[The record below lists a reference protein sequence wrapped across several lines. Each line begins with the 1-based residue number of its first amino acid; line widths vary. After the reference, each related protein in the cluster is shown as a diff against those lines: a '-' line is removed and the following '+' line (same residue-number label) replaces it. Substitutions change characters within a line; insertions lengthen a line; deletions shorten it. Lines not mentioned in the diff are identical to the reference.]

1 LFRRFSSKDGGL
13 LVADFTTQSVLFPEL
28 FDRPLLARFD
38 RPHASSDGGA
48 VLLKSAD
55 RRLGL
60 MAALTVCLRDTRD
73 PLKVRHGLDDL
84 FAQRVYGLACGYED
98 ANDAARLAND
108 PIHKLLL
115 GRDAITGDALASQPT
130 LSRFENGVTRGE
142 LLRMSQ
148 ALFATVVRRQTKRL
162 RGKVRTITIDLDV
175 TDDPTHGQQELTF
188 FHGHYGHWCYLPLL
202 AYLTFNGEPDQ
213 HLVAAMLRPGN
224 APTSL
229 GALPMLQRIVGELQ
243 ERFPRARLL
252 VRLDGGFAGP
262 GLLAFLDE
270 VEVDYVVGLQSNPVL
285 ARSAEALL
293 APVRLTS
300 ERTGATERVYGECR
314 YAAKRWD
321 RERRV
326 IIKAE
331 VVRHADRDPRD
342 NPRFVVTNLK
352 RTPQRLY
359 EGVYCMRG
367 EIENRIKELH
377 HGLSFDRTSCSR
389 FLANQLR
396 VLLTAAACVLM
407 QEIRTAASRT
417 SLARGQIST
426 LRERLF
432 KLGVEVVVSVRR
444 IVLHLPATFAFR
456 DEWCTVAAALG
467 ARSG

>member
-1 LFRRFSSKDGGL
+1 MANS
-13 LVADFTTQSVLFPEL
+13 TTQSVLFPEL
-28 FDRPLLARFD
+28 FDRPLIARFD

-48 VLLKSAD
+48 ILLKAAD

-60 MAALTVCLRDTRD
+60 LAALTGCLRDRRD
-73 PLKVRHGLDDL
+73 PAKVQHGLDDL

-98 ANDAARLAND
+98 ANDAARLADD

-142 LLRMSQ
+142 LLRMSE
-148 ALFATVVRRQTKRL
+148 ALFETVLRRQTRRL

-175 TDDPTHGQQELTF
+175 TDDPTHGQQELAF

-224 APTSL
+224 APTSR
-229 GALPMLQRIVGELQ
+229 GALTMLQRIVGELQ

-262 GLLAFLDE
+262 ALLEFLDE
-270 VEVDYVVGLQSNPVL
+270 AQVDYAVGLPSNPVL
-285 ARSAEALL
+285 VRAAEALL
-293 APVRLTS
+293 TSVRWTS
-300 ERTGATERVYGECR
+300 ERTGATEHVYGECR

-326 IIKAE
+326 VIKAE
-331 VVRHADRDPRD
+331 VVRHPGRAPRD

-352 RTPQRLY
+352 RAPRRLY
-359 EGVYCMRG
+359 QGVYCMRG

-377 HGLSFDRTSCSR
+377 HGLSFDRTSCTR

-407 QEIRTAASRT
+407 QEIRTAARRT
-417 SLARGQIST
+417 SLARAQVST

-432 KLGVEVVVSVRR
+432 KLGAEVVVSVRR

-456 DEWCTVAAALG
+456 DEWRAVAAALG
-467 ARSG
+467 ARAG

>member
-1 LFRRFSSKDGGL
+1 MRFSSKDGGL
-13 LVADFTTQSVLFPEL
+13 LVANSTTQSVLFPEL
-28 FDRPLLARFD
+28 FDRPLIARFD

-48 VLLKSAD
+48 ILLKAAD

-60 MAALTVCLRDTRD
+60 LDALAGCLRDTRD
-73 PLKVRHGLDDL
+73 PAKVRHGLDEL
-84 FAQRVYGLACGYED
+84 LAQRVYGLACGYED
-98 ANDAARLAND
+98 ANDVARLADD

-115 GRDAITGDALASQPT
+115 GRDAIAGAALASQPT

-142 LLRMSQ
+142 LLRMSE
-148 ALFATVVRRQTKRL
+148 ALFETVLRRQAKRL

-175 TDDPTHGQQELTF
+175 TDDPTHGQQELAF

-202 AYLTFNGEPDQ
+202 AYLTFNDESEQ
-213 HLVAAMLRPGN
+213 HLVAAMLRPGK

-229 GALPMLQRIVGELQ
+229 GALMMRIVGELQ

-262 GLLAFLDE
+262 ELLEFLDE
-270 VEVDYVVGLQSNPVL
+270 AQVGYVVGLPSNPVL
-285 ARSAEALL
+285 ERAAEALL
-293 APVRLTS
+293 APMRLRS
-300 ERTGATERVYGECR
+300 ELTGATEHVYGECR
-314 YAAKRWD
+314 YAAKTWD

-326 IIKAE
+326 VIKAE
-331 VVRHADRDPRD
+331 VVWHAGRERRD

-352 RTPQRLY
+352 RAPQRLY
-359 EGVYCMRG
+359 EDVYCLRG

-377 HGLSFDRTSCSR
+377 HGLSFDRTSCTR

-396 VLLTAAACVLM
+396 VLLTAAAYVLM
-407 QEIRTAASRT
+407 QELRAAASRT
-417 SLARGQIST
+417 SLARAQVST

-432 KLGVEVVVSVRR
+432 KLGAEVVVSVRR

-456 DEWCTVAAALG
+456 NEWSQVAAALG
-467 ARSG
+467 ARAG

>member
-1 LFRRFSSKDGGL
+1 M
-13 LVADFTTQSVLFPEL
+13 ADFTTQSVLFPEL
-28 FDRPLLARFD
+28 FDRPLIARFD

-48 VLLKSAD
+48 ILLKAAD

-60 MAALTVCLRDTRD
+60 VAALAGCLRDRRD
-73 PLKVRHGLDDL
+73 PAKVQHGLEDL

-98 ANDAARLAND
+98 ANDAARLADD

-130 LSRFENGVTRGE
+130 LSRFENGVRRGE
-142 LLRMSQ
+142 LLRMSE
-148 ALFATVVRRQTKRL
+148 ALFETVLRRQTKRL

-224 APTSL
+224 APTSR
-229 GALPMLQRIVGELQ
+229 GALTMLQRIVGELQ

-252 VRLDGGFAGP
+252 IRLDGGFAGP
-262 GLLAFLDE
+262 ALLEFLDE
-270 VEVDYVVGLQSNPVL
+270 VQVDYAVGLPSNPVL
-285 ARSAEALL
+285 VRSAEALL
-293 APVRLTS
+293 TSVRWTS
-300 ERTGATERVYGECR
+300 EQSGATEHVYGECR

-331 VVRHADRDPRD
+331 VVQHPGREPRD

-352 RTPQRLY
+352 RAPRRLY

-377 HGLSFDRTSCSR
+377 QGLSFDRTSCTR

-407 QEIRTAASRT
+407 QEIRTAARRT
-417 SLARGQIST
+417 SLARAQVST

-432 KLGVEVVVSVRR
+432 KLGAEVVVSVRR

-456 DEWCTVAAALG
+456 DEWRAVAAALG
-467 ARSG
+467 ARPG